1 MKVHVDSHQEIFD
14 INAYLRGLL
23 GPVVRFG
30 GRFIHGY
37 FVQNRHSQYAGWS
50 VSPYTQPS
58 SIIYGKAND

>member
-1 MKVHVDSHQEIFD
+1 MKVYVDGHQEVFD

-37 FVQNRHSQYAGWS
+37 LVQSRHRQYAGWS
-50 VSPYTQPS
+50 VSPIHSTSQHNLRES
-58 SIIYGKAND
+58 K